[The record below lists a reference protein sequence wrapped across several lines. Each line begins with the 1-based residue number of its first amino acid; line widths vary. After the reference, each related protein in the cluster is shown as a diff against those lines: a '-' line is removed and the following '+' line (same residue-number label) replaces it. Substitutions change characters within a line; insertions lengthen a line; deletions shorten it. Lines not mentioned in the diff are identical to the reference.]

1 MEPSA
6 ADRHVE
12 AEEKSNKTHT
22 HTHTHKEKMERRK
35 KKKKSFTIYRSAN
48 EDARRQMN

>member
-22 HTHTHKEKMERRK
+22 HTQRKMEKRK

-48 EDARRQMN
+48 EDARRQIN

>member
-22 HTHTHKEKMERRK
+22 HTHTQRKMEKRK